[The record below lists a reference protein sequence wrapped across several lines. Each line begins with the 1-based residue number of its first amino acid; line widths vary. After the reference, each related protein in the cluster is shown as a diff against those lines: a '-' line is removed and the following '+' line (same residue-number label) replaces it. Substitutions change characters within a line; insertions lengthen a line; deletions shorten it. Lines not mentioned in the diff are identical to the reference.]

1 VRPSPPRKPPVNV
14 FWALTNACD
23 HACRHCR
30 SDSGQADPDELDPA
44 DRRAL
49 AHEIAALGP
58 QEVVLTGGDPLAA
71 SDWRALVEILV
82 PSTRVRVHATPA
94 ADPAEL
100 VALGVSVLTLSL
112 DGPAAIHDALRPWG
126 RRSSHAA
133 TLRTLARARSAGL
146 PTRVVTTVSRPN
158 LAHLEAVYQTVRDH
172 GVARW
177 QVQLLQLHG
186 RARSEA
192 SLHLPLNAAEAVL
205 RVLRRAHRE
214 GRVEAPMH
222 CTVGYLVPEE
232 LVLRS
237 HPWQGTRAGLG
248 GLAISATGAVSGCPC
263 LPPDFAV
270 GQVPTRPLAEI
281 WQDDACFPYSR
292 AWDPAVLTGDCAP
305 CRFALRCRAG
315 CPGLAYGLTGTIGAN
330 PACLRPQR
338 PQVASSK
345 TGS

>member
-1 VRPSPPRKPPVNV
+1 V

-30 SDSGQADPDELDPA
+30 SDSGLPDPHELAPVA
-44 DRRAL
+44 RRAL
-49 AHEIAALGP
+49 AHEIVALGP
-58 QEVVLTGGDPLAA
+58 REVVLTGGDPLAA
-71 SDWRALVEILV
+71 PDWRPLVQILADG
-82 PSTRVRVHATPA
+82 PRIRVHATPA
-94 ADPAEL
+94 VDPEEL

-112 DGPAAIHDALRPWG
+112 DGPAAVHDALRPWG

-133 TLRTLARARSAGL
+133 TVRALDDARSAGL

-158 LAHLEAVYQTVRDH
+158 LAHLEAIYETVRDH

-186 RARSEA
+186 RARA
-192 SLHLPLNAAEAVL
+192 DPSLHLPLNAAEAVL
-205 RVLRRAHRE
+205 RVLRRAARE
-214 GRVEAPMH
+214 GSVEAPMH

-237 HPWQGTRAGLG
+237 RPWQGNRAGLG

-263 LPPDFAV
+263 LPPSFAV
-270 GQVPTRPLAEI
+270 GRVPARSLSEI

-292 AWDPAVLTGDCAP
+292 AWDPAVLAGDCKP
-305 CRFALRCRAG
+305 CRHASRCRAG

-338 PQVASSK
+338 PQVAASK
-345 TGS
+345 MGS